1 MGSCGS
7 SSCRWWMSFVT
18 STCLSTEN
26 KIESSSSKALTLLLC
41 TYCFCTCWCSSW
53 HLFPV
58 VLLLYVLLLGLF
70 VCFALRFFFYQLHW
84 LWEISLF
91 LMQDEKGSEKWF
103 LQYCSS
109 SETSSRIYE
118 TRMTSNLF
126 FKHVS
131 DMNFKNL
138 YRTLSISVE
147 GRYELE
153 MR

>member
-1 MGSCGS
+1 MHWDWNWATSWLRDNAELKQHWQLSFQLFWQLSFFSKMGSCGS
-7 SSCRWWMSFVT
+7 SSCCWWMSFVT

-58 VLLLYVLLLGLF
+58 LLLYVLLLGLF

-103 LQYCSS
+103 L
-109 SETSSRIYE
+109 
-118 TRMTSNLF
+118 
-126 FKHVS
+126 
-131 DMNFKNL
+131 
-138 YRTLSISVE
+138 
-147 GRYELE
+147 
-153 MR
+153 